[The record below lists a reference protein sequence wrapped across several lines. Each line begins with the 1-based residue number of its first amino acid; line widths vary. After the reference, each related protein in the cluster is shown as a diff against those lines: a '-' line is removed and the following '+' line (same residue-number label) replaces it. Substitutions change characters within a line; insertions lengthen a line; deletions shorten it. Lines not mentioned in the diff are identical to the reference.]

1 VLSKQNECAQL
12 KDKCI
17 WFITLL
23 SFVDACFTVYPII
36 YLEIYFLLCDHSNLR
51 CFYNTLTGGEILA
64 YLLYKIYLYLLLK
77 IFSDFLFICQGAI
90 KHKQDAVLQTWKN
103 RTQDFSFGAP
113 KKSLGVLV
121 QHLTKVS

>member
-1 VLSKQNECAQL
+1 MRYWLISYTK
-12 KDKCI
+12 
-17 WFITLL
+17 F
-23 SFVDACFTVYPII
+23 
-36 YLEIYFLLCDHSNLR
+36 
-51 CFYNTLTGGEILA
+51 
-64 YLLYKIYLYLLLK
+64 YLYLLLK